1 MITTDFVPG
10 SPCWIE
16 LSASDLQ
23 KSLDFYRGLFG
34 WEAESA
40 GPDTGGYMML
50 KSDGKAVGGAGPLM
64 EEGQSPSWTIYYKTD
79 DAEATAAAVTKLG
92 GTVHV
97 DAMDVM
103 GLGIMS
109 HFSDPQGTEF
119 ATWQPL
125 SFPGMEV
132 ADDPGSLMWV
142 ELWAP
147 DGEGAKKFYG
157 DLFGWSYTSF
167 TLPEGAG
174 TYEMITPKGQPEERM
189 HGGMM
194 EADEQMLAPLR
205 RKGDWHPVFNV
216 EDPDTVT
223 AKVAE
228 SGGRVFM
235 GPEDAEGVG
244 RLSTCADPDGNV
256 FVLLKPPAM

>member
-10 SPCWIE
+10 SPCWME

-40 GPDTGGYMML
+40 GPDTGGYMIL
-50 KSDGKAVGGAGPLM
+50 RSNGRAVGGAGPLM
-64 EEGQSPSWTIYYKTD
+64 EEGQRPAWTLYFMSEDTR
-79 DAEATAAAVTKLG
+79 ATSEAVAKLG

-97 DAMDVM
+97 EAMDVM
-103 GLGIMS
+103 GMGVMG
-109 HFSDPQGTEF
+109 HYADPQGTEF
-119 ATWQPL
+119 AVWQPL

-132 ADDPGSLMWV
+132 ADEPNSLMWV

-147 DGEGAKKFYG
+147 DGEGAKRFYG
-157 DLFGWSYTSF
+157 DLFGWTYTAF
-167 TLPEGAG
+167 GLPGG
-174 TYEMITPKGQPEERM
+174 GGVYEMIAPAGQPEERM
-189 HGGMM
+189 HGGIMG
-194 EADEQMLAPLR
+194 ADPDMLAPLGGG
-205 RKGDWHPVFNV
+205 GDWHPVIHV

-228 SGGRVFM
+228 SGGQVFM
-235 GPEDAEGVG
+235 GPEDAPGVG
-244 RLSTCADPDGNV
+244 RLSTCADPDGNA
-256 FVLLKPPAM
+256 FVLLKPSPE